1 MPSDELLTNT
11 EERMRKAGESLARE
25 LAGIRTGKANP
36 NLLDPIKVDYYGTP
50 TPLKQLANV
59 SAPEPRLMVIQPFD
73 RNAIG
78 EIEKAVQKSSLGLNP
93 SNDGNVV
100 RIPIPP
106 LTEERRKEL
115 SKVVRKMGEA
125 SKVSVRNIR
134 RDANNDLKKLEKDGT
149 LREDESVR
157 DQEKVQKLTDK
168 YVEEIE
174 RLVTR
179 KEEEVMEV

>member
-1 MPSDELLTNT
+1 MSSAELLAQT
-11 EERMRKAGESLARE
+11 EDRMRKTGESLARE
-25 LAGIRTGKANP
+25 FAGIRTGKANP

-73 RNAIG
+73 KGSIA

-93 SNDGNVV
+93 ASDGNVV
-100 RIPIPP
+100 RIPIPS
-106 LTEERRKEL
+106 LTEDRRKEL
-115 SKVVRKMGEA
+115 RKLVHKMGES
-125 SKVSVRNIR
+125 SKVAVRNIR
-134 RDANNDLKKLEKDGT
+134 RDANGELKKMEKEGN
-149 LREDESVR
+149 LREDESGR
-157 DQEKVQKLTDK
+157 DQEEVQKLTDK
-168 YVEEIE
+168 FVEEID